1 MEGFSGQMFN
11 LWFPSSTWGN
21 SKSMGVPHWWM
32 VFVRENP
39 SKIWMILSDVHWNY
53 NSWDLTIQAHGF
65 KKWSPKTR
73 PRKPTN
79 MVRVVEWTKKGR
91 LMSNWNQCLT
101 IWRDKSDAPVCIRC
115 INLVSSWGTSVS
127 RVTNVEKGA
136 YWSCLT
142 KFLRRDLMESRND
155 SAQHWIYEWQLH
167 FMFERYVYVYTYV
180 YI

>member
-1 MEGFSGQMFN
+1 MEPQN
-11 LWFPSSTWGN
+11 KAT
-21 SKSMGVPHWWM
+21 
-32 VFVRENP
+32 
-39 SKIWMILSDVHWNY
+39 
-53 NSWDLTIQAHGF
+53 
-65 KKWSPKTR
+65 
-73 PRKPTN
+73 KPTN

-167 FMFERYVYVYTYV
+167 FMFERYVYVYI
-180 YI
+180 YIHINYMNILELPYFLESNKSMATASSLDPIMFSTGGWHKSFGMYSPSANCQKMCLNSSAVLWELQ